1 MKNVRTSQPVK
12 QSWRFYVKFR
22 LNHGVEY
29 EPKLIICIATVARRD
44 AVDLTALSYQGAVAE
59 GT

>member
-1 MKNVRTSQPVK
+1 MEDV
-12 QSWRFYVKFR
+12 VKFR

-29 EPKLIICIATVARRD
+29 EPKLIICIATVVRRD
-44 AVDLTALSYQGAVAE
+44 AVDLPALSYQGAVAE